1 MKTRTL
7 LGLLLFLLI
16 TLCACSAQN
25 ESDVSADDLK
35 KAQAIAVTDADG
47 NLLQTITSN
56 ADIEAFVT
64 ALDIDHWSLADIPQD
79 ANPLATFGFS
89 QEKTIHFGEKAN
101 DGQLYDIGTLSLFDA
116 PYLRMT
122 ILGFTFDFSIPDAAY
137 DYLCGMLS

>member
-79 ANPLATFGFS
+79 AKHLATFGLS

-101 DGQLYDIGTLSLFDA
+101 DGQLYDVGTLSLFDA